1 MSRWVHNYIYSGG
14 GGTKRSGRPGLTK
27 ILAVVLAVVVL
38 AELGVMV
45 VELRARH
52 IQSPGVAVVEVLGGD
67 DAAAGPERVEPE
79 TAGPELGKKD
89 LAGLIG
95 SRPLE
100 ADQQILQ
107 ITDQSGNALY
117 VRTTLIPELQALADK
132 WLKSSRAHQAALVIM
147 NPDTGEVLTMAGYS
161 ADGQESNTALTGSFP
176 AASLFKIVTAA
187 AAVEKA
193 EMSAASKLAYDGG
206 KHTLYKNNLAKEPD
220 KGRNSVTLEES
231 FADSINTVFGKLG
244 VFTLGPE
251 ELAEFAGRF
260 GFNHDINFEMPVE
273 SSNFDVGDESDDFRL
288 AELASG
294 FNRETKVSPLH
305 GALMAASVV
314 SGGGLRE
321 PTLVREVFDR
331 DNHIYYKPDSGQ
343 IREVI
348 SPATAEE
355 LSRLMRKAVEEGTGR
370 RTFGSAGAHPVLS
383 KLIIGGKSGT
393 INNEDGQRVDWF
405 VAWAKPRPDQDC
417 RDKLALSAV
426 VVHEWTAVTTSQQLV
441 RDALNAYYKDRLGPR
456 RPSGT
461 ASSRSSGGD

>member
-1 MSRWVHNYIYSGG
+1 MHNYIYGDHN
-14 GGTKRSGRPGLTK
+14 GTKPPRGRALTRV
-27 ILAVVLAVVVL
+27 LVAVLALVIVV
-38 AELGVMV
+38 ELCVMM
-45 VELRARH
+45 VELRARRG
-52 IQSPGVAVVEVLGGD
+52 QSPVAPVIEIVEKTG
-67 DAAAGPERVEPE
+67 AEAGTERTGAEM
-79 TAGPELGKKD
+79 GKRD

-100 ADQQILQ
+100 ADQQILE
-107 ITDQSGNALY
+107 ITDQSGNVLY
-117 VRTTLIPELQALADK
+117 VRTTLLPELQALADK
-132 WLKSSRAHQAALVIM
+132 WLQSSRAHQAALVVM
-147 NPDTGEVLTMAGYS
+147 NPDTGEVLAMAGYS
-161 ADGQESNTALTGSFP
+161 ADGQEGNTALAGSFP

-193 EMSAASKLAYDGG
+193 EMSAESKLAYDGG

-220 KGRNSVTLEES
+220 KGRNSVTLQES

-260 GFNHDINFEMPVE
+260 GFNTDINFEMPVE
-273 SSNFDVGDESDDFRL
+273 ASNFAVDDQPDDFRL

-314 SGGGLRE
+314 SGGRLRE

-331 DNHIYYKPDSGQ
+331 NNHIYYQSDPGEL
-343 IREVI
+343 REII

-355 LSRLMRKAVEEGTGR
+355 LSRLMRSAVEEGTGR
-370 RTFGSAGAHPVLS
+370 RTFGSASTHPVLS
-383 KLIIGGKSGT
+383 RLVIGGKSGT

-405 VAWAKPRPDQDC
+405 VAWAKPRPGLGC
-417 RDKLALSAV
+417 EDKLAVSAV
-426 VVHEWTAVTTSQQLV
+426 VVHNWTAVTTSQRLV
-441 RDALNAYYKDRLGPR
+441 RDALNAYYKDKLGQR
-456 RPSGT
+456 RPSG
-461 ASSRSSGGD
+461 ASSSRAARGGSGG